1 MGQQSWVDRELGYIV
16 GRAGG
21 SCLPKASPKLPRAF
35 KSLSKSRQRLP
46 KASQSLPKSPQ
57 SLPKASQSLPKVSPK
72 TPPTYGLLPRAS
84 QRPAEPKSGKE
95 RKSNCIKDSGSGR
108 ERRLETGAILLF
120 DKTAFAHYRQGKIQ
134 KRLKNA
140 SKIKFLVG
148 LFFGTCSIRF
158 SVVFEQKGGVP
169 PSTSA
174 SEIH

>member
-1 MGQQSWVDRELGYIV
+1 MVEQEFGCIID
-16 GRAGG
+16 RAGG
-21 SCLPKASPKLPRAF
+21 SWLPQAPLKLPRAF

-84 QRPAEPKSGKE
+84 QRPPEPKSANV
-95 RKSNCIKDSGSGR
+95 RKFILNGNGGSGR
-108 ERRLETGAILLF
+108 ESPLETGAILLF
-120 DKTAFAHYRQGKIQ
+120 GETAFSHYRSVKIQ
-134 KRLKNA
+134 KGLKNA
-140 SKIKFLVG
+140 SKINLSVG

-158 SVVFEQKGGVP
+158 SVVFEQKWGVP

>member
-1 MGQQSWVDRELGYIV
+1 MT
-16 GRAGG
+16 A
-21 SCLPKASPKLPRAF
+21 KASPKLPRGF

-84 QRPAEPKSGKE
+84 QRPPEPKSGKE
-95 RKSNCIKDSGSGR
+95 RKSNPIKDSGSGR
-108 ERRLETGAILLF
+108 ETPLETGAILLYGE
-120 DKTAFAHYRQGKIQ
+120 TAFSHYRSVKIN
-134 KRLKNA
+134 KSRKNA
-140 SKIKFLVG
+140 PKINFLVG

-174 SEIH
+174 SENHRSWGSVNAGGRR